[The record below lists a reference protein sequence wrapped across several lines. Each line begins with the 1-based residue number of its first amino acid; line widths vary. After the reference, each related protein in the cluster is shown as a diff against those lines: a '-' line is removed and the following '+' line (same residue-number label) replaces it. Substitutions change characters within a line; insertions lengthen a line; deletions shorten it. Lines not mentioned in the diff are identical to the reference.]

1 MSLSQDN
8 LNLSV
13 STPLGKDALV
23 LQSLT
28 GHEEVFGLF
37 SFHLEMTGSS
47 SSLSA
52 ASIVG
57 KDAAVTLKT
66 ASGTTRY
73 FHGKVARFVQGP
85 TDEWG
90 TTYWAELVPWAWFLT
105 LASDCRIFQNKSVPD
120 IITEVCSDLGFTD
133 IKKSLKQSYTARDYC
148 VQYRETAYAFICRL
162 MAEEGIF
169 FFFEYTDSSHTMVL
183 GDDASAHSAISGLD
197 SAEYSTPFGA
207 ESRWR
212 GDVITSLSLTTSAT
226 TGKVAYDDYNFETP
240 STQLLVKVTGK
251 GSTMQRYDYPG
262 RFMTKDNGES
272 YASLRMQAYELPGTS
287 IAGESTIPLLTAGG
301 VMTVTSHPR
310 DDVNADWVLLA
321 VEHQITQ
328 QGYRNSYQAFPKDT
342 PYRPWPDIHK
352 PLIAGTQ
359 TATVVGKS
367 GEEIWT
373 DKYGRIKVLFHWDQL
388 GSADE
393 NASCWVRV
401 AQGWAGKSWGAWVL
415 PRIGQEVV
423 VSFLEGDPDRPL
435 VTGCVYNA
443 EQTVPYGL
451 PDEQT
456 KTTLKSNSSKGGG
469 GYNEFRFEDK
479 KDSEEVYLQAQKDM
493 NVLIKNQRE
502 TTVDKADDILTLN
515 EGNQTT
521 TVSKGNKTTTVSK
534 GNRSTTVSEGNDT
547 LEITQGTRSKTI
559 GGNETYTNK
568 GDFTQTVSG
577 NYSLTIDGDLTITAK
592 SITIESSSGAISI
605 TSATTTSVSA
615 GTSAS
620 IDASTSLTTSA
631 GTSATHSASTG
642 MTLDGGLQLE
652 GTGTTIS
659 MTGSAT
665 GTFDGGGV
673 GNFKG
678 AITNL
683 G

>member
-8 LNLSV
+8 LALSV

-23 LQSLT
+23 LQSLS
-28 GHEEVFGLF
+28 GHEDIFGLF
-37 SFHLEMTGSS
+37 SSHLEMTGSS

-57 KDAAVTLKT
+57 ENAAVTLET

-73 FHGKVARFVQGP
+73 FHGKVARFIQGP

-90 TTYWAELVPWAWFLT
+90 TTYWADLVPWTWFLT
-105 LASDCRIFQNKSVPD
+105 LSSDCKIFQNMSVPD
-120 IITEVCSDLGFTD
+120 IITQVCSDLGFTD
-133 IKKSLKQSYTARDYC
+133 LKKSLKQSYDEREYC
-148 VQYRETAYAFICRL
+148 VQYRETAYQFICRL

-169 FFFEYTDSSHTMVL
+169 FFFEFAESSHTMVL
-183 GDDASAHSAISGLD
+183 ADDASAHAAISGLD

-212 GDVITSLSLTTSAT
+212 GDVLTSLQLETAVT

-240 STQLLVKVTGK
+240 STQLLVKVTGS

-272 YASLRMQAYELPGTS
+272 YASLRMQGYELPGTT
-287 IAGESTIPLLTAGG
+287 INGDSTIPLLTAGG
-301 VMTVTSHPR
+301 VMSVINHPR
-310 DDVNADWVLLA
+310 SDVNADWVLLS
-321 VEHQITQ
+321 VTHQISQ
-328 QGYRNSYQAFPKDT
+328 QGYHNSYTAFPKDT
-342 PYRPWPDIHK
+342 PFRPWPDVQK

-373 DKYGRIKVLFHWDQL
+373 DKYGRIKVLFHWDQV
-388 GSADE
+388 GAADE

-401 AQGWAGKSWGAWVL
+401 AQGWAGKSWGAWFL

-423 VSFLEGDPDRPL
+423 ISFLEGDPDRPL
-435 VTGCVYNA
+435 VTGSVYNA

-451 PDEQT
+451 PSEQT
-456 KTTLKSNSSKGGG
+456 KSTLKSNSSKGGG
-469 GYNEFRFEDK
+469 GFNELRFEDK

-493 NVLIKNQRE
+493 NVLINNQRE

-515 EGNQTT
+515 EGNRTT
-521 TVSKGNKTTTVSK
+521 TIKKGDDSL
-534 GNRSTTVSEGNDT
+534 T
-547 LEITQGTRSKTI
+547 LETGSRTKSIKKDETVTIEGKSTETITGA
-559 GGNETYTNK
+559 EAHTNK
-568 GDFTQTVSG
+568 DDFTHKVTG
-577 NYSLTIDGDLTITAK
+577 DYTLTIDGALTIKAK
-592 SITIESSSGAISI
+592 SIVIESTGTTVAIKSSTETSI
-605 TSATTTSVSA
+605 KA
-615 GTSAS
+615 GTNAS
-620 IDASTSLTTSA
+620 LEGGQNLDTKA
-631 GTSATHSASTG
+631 GMNATHKASMG

-652 GTGTTIS
+652 GKGTQIS
-659 MTGSAT
+659 MTGSAM
-665 GTFDGGGV
+665 GTFDGGGI

-678 AITNL
+678 GITNL